1 MIERDWNIQPPTGKC
16 FVTGRPFG
24 DEEVYFAVLLETAD
38 GLVRQDFS
46 AEAWAERPADQ
57 RALSFW
63 RSEFKVAPPK
73 PERTIAQDDA
83 ESLLRRMIEGAD
95 PTTENARYILAVMLE
110 RKKKLY
116 HRDTVEH
123 DGRPCL
129 VYEHKETGET
139 FLIADPRLKLSELH
153 LVQMEVAELLRPKRK
168 EDAAEPDQGSPGEA
182 PDPERSAP
190 PSTQEPPGQQA
201 AQ

>member
-16 FVTGRPFG
+16 SVTGRPFR
-24 DEEVYFAVLLETAD
+24 DEETYYAILAETPE
-38 GLVRQDFS
+38 GLARQDFS
-46 AEAWAERPADQ
+46 VEAWAN
-57 RALSFW
+57 RASEPKPLSFW
-63 RSEFKVAPPK
+63 KSEFKIAPPD

-83 ESLLRRMIEGAD
+83 ESLLRRMIEEGDRA
-95 PTTENARYILAVMLE
+95 TENARYILAVMLE

-153 LVQMEVAELLRPKRK
+153 LVQMEVADLLRPRR
-168 EDAAEPDQGSPGEA
+168 EEA
-182 PDPERSAP
+182 QASGGADAP
-190 PSTQEPPGQQA
+190 PDRPTEPGPPGNA
-201 AQ
+201 GETGP

>member
-16 FVTGRPFG
+16 FVTGRRFRN
-24 DEEVYFAVLLETAD
+24 EEVYFAMLLETAD

-57 RALSFW
+57 KALSFW
-63 RSEFKVAPPK
+63 RSEFKVAPPE

-95 PTTENARYILAVMLE
+95 PATENARYILAVMLE
-110 RKKKLY
+110 RKKKFY

-139 FLIADPRLKLSELH
+139 FLITDPRLKLSELH
-153 LVQMEVAELLRPKRK
+153 LVQMEVAELLRPRPK
-168 EDAAEPDQGSPGEA
+168 EEVARQDQGSPGDGPA
-182 PDPERSAP
+182 PAQAAGPSAE
-190 PSTQEPPGQQA
+190 EPPGGQT